1 MDKKTVKNILNQAS
15 EKIFKE
21 SEFLHPTIGRSR
33 FTPERAYP
41 SNLEMSDF
49 QDAAGMKLALVN
61 PSLRLGETAFLVPD
75 TREGTALPVYNLV
88 DADKRPI
95 IHNGKMLQV
104 GNQLVLSR
112 MAERRNISIAAL
124 RQEAQLAEDQYVRL
138 QKQANNFIDVM
149 P

>member
-1 MDKKTVKNILNQAS
+1 MCIRD
-15 EKIFKE
+15 
-21 SEFLHPTIGRSR
+21 R

-41 SNLEMSDF
+41 SDLEMSDF
-49 QDAAGMKLALVN
+49 KDAAGMKLALVN
-61 PSLRLGETAFLVPD
+61 PSLKLGETAFLIPD

-124 RQEAQLAEDQYVRL
+124 RQEAQLAEDQYVQMQSARQL
-138 QKQANNFIDVM
+138 NPTRGFEFAIGN
-149 P
+149 